1 MNKALFILFILNSF
15 AYSSF
20 ISFKIGN
27 AKPNGLLESFSDN
40 GLHTRINFHQ
50 DIDILDI
57 EDMYLTYGLQY
68 IYFGENTISN
78 STWDG
83 FKIKEGERSAMF
95 DVGIKKYWISDDDNF
110 RLYFG
115 SSFGIAF
122 FREYDLYD
130 YPNTY
135 DPCLNDGSLFDI
147 DSALDLFFW
156 ILNIANDNDDDDDC
170 EPGWDDNKVYKTTD
184 SIVSPYLSF
193 DVGAQFYI
201 NDEET
206 TMLDLGIN
214 YNSIFRINKI
224 DYGDYDPND
233 SSNPSADLNW
243 FARKIDASYQTVFVG
258 LTFNF

>member
-1 MNKALFILFILNSF
+1 MNKYLFILVIFNSF

-20 ISFKIGN
+20 ISFKVGN

-40 GLHTRINFHQ
+40 GLHTRINFHR

-57 EDMYLTYGLQY
+57 EYLYLTYGLQF

-83 FKIKEGERSAMF
+83 FKIKEGEKSVMF
-95 DVGIKKYWISDDDNF
+95 DVGIKKYWIPDDDNF
-110 RLYFG
+110 KLYFG
-115 SSFGIAF
+115 SSLGIAF

-156 ILNIANDNDDDDDC
+156 ILSIANDDDDDDC
-170 EPGWDDNKVYKTTD
+170 EPGWDDNKVYKTTE

-193 DVGAQFYI
+193 DIGANFYI
-201 NDEET
+201 NDQET
-206 TMLDLGIN
+206 IMLDIGIN
-214 YNSIFRINKI
+214 YNSILKIDKI
-224 DYGDYDPND
+224 DYGDYNQNDVPD
-233 SSNPSADLNW
+233 SSSDIDW
-243 FARKIDASYQTVFVG
+243 FARKINASYQTIFIG
-258 LTFNF
+258 LSTSF